1 MDSDGEDTLIGHLE
15 ALRQTLLRCLAAV
28 ALLFPV
34 GYGVSPAVID
44 GLVTLCFPEGAA
56 QLNFF
61 SPMEVFLVRLK
72 MGAILAFFGA
82 LPWILWQVWRFL
94 LPALYAAERKAL
106 GWWIVS
112 ATGLFFAGAL
122 FCAFFVLPMLVR
134 FAMSF
139 ATSTIQPMLGVANV
153 VSLAGWLLL
162 AFGAMFQTP
171 ILSYSSLRRFSRR
184 RTSSARLRS
193 PFRRGSCSSWGSGSP
208 PGRSASRKLSPPMKT
223 PPHPL
228 IPPFLDPDPLRPILD
243 MDFSRKTA
251 EMMHLPYHL
260 LPLRFAF
267 SVWLAPLLLSALREI
282 TQPSFITD
290 ERR

>member
-72 MGAILAFFGA
+72 MGAILAFFGV

-153 VSLAGWLLL
+153 VTLAGWLLL

-171 ILSYSSLRRFSRR
+171 ILVLLSVRFGLISAASLRSKRPYVVIIILVI
-184 RTSSARLRS
+184 AAIL
-193 PFRRGSCSSWGSGSP
+193 
-208 PGRSASRKLSPPMKT
+208 T
-223 PPHPL
+223 PPDVISQIALAFP
-228 IPPFLDPDPLRPILD
+228 
-243 MDFSRKTA
+243 TW
-251 EMMHLPYHL
+251 L
-260 LPLRFAF
+260 LFELGL
-267 SVWLAPLLLSALREI
+267 WLAARQERLAQQPAADDDPAASAASANTPFPR
-282 TQPSFITD
+282 S
-290 ERR
+290 